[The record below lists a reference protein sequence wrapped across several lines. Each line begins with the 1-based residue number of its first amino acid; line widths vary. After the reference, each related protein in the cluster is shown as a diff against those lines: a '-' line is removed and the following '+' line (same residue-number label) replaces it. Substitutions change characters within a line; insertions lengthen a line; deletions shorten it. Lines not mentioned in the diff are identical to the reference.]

1 VVQGDCIERVI
12 EKKKKKKVK
21 RKKKQLKDD
30 DETRHMTAQFIT
42 ATKIPILRHER
53 TLLRF

>member
-1 VVQGDCIERVI
+1 VVQDDCIERVI
-12 EKKKKKKVK
+12 EKKKKKKKVK
-21 RKKKQLKDD
+21 RKKKLKDD